1 MPWIPTAASQ
11 GQRSGTSTSNGIQ
24 YNHSSKQAPPSQK
37 KNKATTA
44 AKHNHRNRDNVV
56 QDDQENDNKPRL
68 LKPLTAYNYYYRD
81 ERDNIVLG
89 NSSDSS
95 HDLPPPVHDFS
106 ERKRQKLLEDR
117 WVRDPT
123 KGKRKH
129 RKTSHG
135 KLEFTQ

>member
-1 MPWIPTAASQ
+1 MPWSLTAASQ
-11 GQRSGTSTSNGIQ
+11 GQRSGASSRNGSQ
-24 YNHSSKQAPPSQK
+24 LHNHSQK
-37 KNKATTA
+37 KNTATAA
-44 AKHNHRNRDNVV
+44 AKHKYQNGNNGV
-56 QDDQENDNKPRL
+56 QGDPENGNKQPRL

-89 NSSDSS
+89 NSGSGDK
-95 HDLPPPVHDFS
+95 DNDPLPPPVHDFS
-106 ERKRQKLLEDR
+106 EGKRQKLLEDR